1 MNGMK
6 GQKTGG
12 RVKGVLNKATVERE
26 KGLDVIKELVLKEL
40 GPMTEAQIAQ
50 AKGVKYMILRQP
62 NGSYARATDV
72 KQIDVACAIGA
83 EAFEVFT
90 AAPDTQAFRTLTEQS
105 FGRPVQR
112 TELTGK
118 EGGPVEI
125 AAVLEFL
132 DLPKKRH
139 RQAE

>member
-1 MNGMK
+1 MNRGNAGK
-6 GQKTGG
+6 GRKTGS
-12 RVKGVLNKATVERE
+12 KNKATVERE
-26 KGLDVIKELVLKEL
+26 HGLDVIKELVLKEL

>member
-1 MNGMK
+1 MNRGNAGK
-6 GQKTGG
+6 GRKAGS
-12 RVKGVLNKATVERE
+12 KNKATVERE
-26 KGLDVIKELVLKEL
+26 QGLDVIKDLVLREL

-112 TELTGK
+112 AELTGK

>member
-1 MNGMK
+1 MNRGNAGK
-6 GQKTGG
+6 GRKTGS
-12 RVKGVLNKATVERE
+12 KNKTTVERE
-26 KGLDVIKELVLKEL
+26 QGLDVIKDLVLREL

-132 DLPKKRH
+132 DLPKKRN
-139 RQAE
+139 RAT

>member
-1 MNGMK
+1 MNRGNAGK
-6 GQKTGG
+6 GRKTGS
-12 RVKGVLNKATVERE
+12 KNKATVERE
-26 KGLDVIKELVLKEL
+26 QGLDVIKDLVLREL

-132 DLPKKRH
+132 DLPKKRN
-139 RQAE
+139 RKEL